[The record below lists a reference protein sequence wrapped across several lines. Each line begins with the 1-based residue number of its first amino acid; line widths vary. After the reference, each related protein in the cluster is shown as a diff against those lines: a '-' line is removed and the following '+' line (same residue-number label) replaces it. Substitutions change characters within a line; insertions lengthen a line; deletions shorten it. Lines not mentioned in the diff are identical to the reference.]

1 MDALKP
7 LTCSSTGLV
16 SPSPLSSNLHLI
28 LTSSPIPLPPL
39 SPAFDACQLSALA
52 IKFSPLSRKIIPPQ
66 GSCVGS
72 QLARSKK
79 TMVEP
84 YIWRQAGRVWSV
96 TGPGEHSYP
105 LSSPPHPFPHPLPS
119 FPEYFCCGRTA
130 SRDFPCKCHTGGF
143 NSPEDS
149 PRRNK
154 YRINFVRTLI
164 N

>member
-72 QLARSKK
+72 QLARSRK

-119 FPEYFCCGRTA
+119 FPISVAVVRLPSTFRA
-130 SRDFPCKCHTGGF
+130 SVTRVDLTPLKTLPGEINTG
-143 NSPEDS
+143 
-149 PRRNK
+149 
-154 YRINFVRTLI
+154 LI
-164 N
+164 LSEL